1 MAKIEELVQNSLQL
15 ADEKFKDDNSV
26 KDFEQ
31 SQKEFKELVEK
42 GVAKERGNNLLS
54 ASDAHI
60 KTRVF
65 FNANV

>member
-1 MAKIEELVQNSLQL
+1 MAKIEELIIDSLKV

-26 KDFEQ
+26 KNFEQ

-65 FNANV
+65 YNTNI

>member
-1 MAKIEELVQNSLQL
+1 MAKIEELIIDSLKV
-15 ADEKFKDDNSV
+15 ADEKFKDDDSV
-26 KDFEQ
+26 KNFEQ
-31 SQKEFKELVEK
+31 YQKEFKKLVEK

-65 FNANV
+65 YNTNI